1 MVKPDEIDLELMEKN
16 LEALEPDAD
25 EFMDR
30 RLNHHSFAKL
40 IYWLCCKYVQ
50 KNEFVYVTELTK
62 FMKYSQP
69 RAYTVLRELC
79 NIGLLKREDKTSNLV
94 EFHFVMNSP
103 NPLIFKYLDRAKKT
117 LGIE

>member
-1 MVKPDEIDLELMEKN
+1 MSKPDTIDLELMEKN
-16 LEALEPDAD
+16 LLELEPNAD

-30 RLNHHSFAKL
+30 RLNHRSFAKL
-40 IYWLCCKYVQ
+40 IYWLCCQYAQ
-50 KNEFVYVTELTK
+50 KNIFIYVTELTK

-79 NIGLLKREDKTSNLV
+79 NIGLLKREERTSNLV

-103 NPLIFKYLDRAKKT
+103 NPKIFKYLDRAKKT
-117 LGIE
+117 LEIE